1 MKKLFSTLLALALIA
16 PAAGPALASEGES
29 CHFHGNTTAAE
40 KVVVDCAA
48 QRKASLVS
56 GGKLDK
62 SWEAVKVDKAEQVDG
77 KKGKEWKVSFKNTA
91 ATDSSKSTLYVFMSP
106 AGNYIASNF
115 TGR

>member
-1 MKKLFSTLLALALIA
+1 MQKRSSLFMALALIA
-16 PAAGPALASEGES
+16 PAAGPALAAEGGS
-29 CHFHGNTTAAE
+29 CHFHGNAPAAE

-56 GGKLDK
+56 GGKIDK

-77 KKGKEWKVSFKNTA
+77 KKGKEWKVSFTNTA
-91 ATDSSKSTLYVFMSP
+91 ATDPAKGTLYVFMSP

>member
-1 MKKLFSTLLALALIA
+1 MQKLSSTTLAFALIA
-16 PAAGPALASEGES
+16 SAAIPALASEGGS
-29 CHFHGNTTAAE
+29 CHFHGNTPATE

-56 GGKLDK
+56 GGKIDK

-77 KKGKEWKVSFKNTA
+77 KKGKEWKVSFKNTG
-91 ATDSSKSTLYVFMSP
+91 ATDPAKSTLYVFMSP

-115 TGR
+115 TGK